1 MIDFGYALTPSSRI
15 DLNKESSSL
24 HTTLFTLS
32 PDISKC
38 IGCGSCV
45 ASCSSGRITD
55 TSLRKAILLI
65 DRGLEEE
72 ALPLIKGC
80 MLCGKC
86 RIVCPRGINTRDIIL
101 VINETLKKKK
111 RSI

>member
-1 MIDFGYALTPSSRI
+1 MIDFGYKLTPSSKI
-15 DLNKESSSL
+15 DLDRTSSSL

-32 PDISKC
+32 PDTLKC

-45 ASCSSGRITD
+45 ASCSAGKVTEM
-55 TSLRKAILLI
+55 SLRRAILLI

-72 ALPLIKGC
+72 ALSLINGC

-86 RIVCPRGINTRDIIL
+86 KMVCPRGINTRDIVLI
-101 VINETLKKKK
+101 INEAQKK
-111 RSI
+111 RR

>member
-1 MIDFGYALTPSSRI
+1 MIDFGYKLTPSSKI
-15 DLNKESSSL
+15 DLDRRESSL

-32 PDISKC
+32 PDMSKC

-45 ASCSSGRITD
+45 ASCSAGKITD
-55 TSLRKAILLI
+55 MSLRRAILLI

-80 MLCGKC
+80 MVCGKC
-86 RIVCPRGINTRDIIL
+86 KIVCPRGINTREIVLI
-101 VINETLKKKK
+101 INETQKKK
-111 RSI
+111 R